1 MTAPRTVVPVSGW
14 RKCGQCGK
22 VKTAEEYDGE
32 AVVCTPCL
40 TAPAPK
46 PKVSRA
52 VVTRRAAASPVPPAP
67 PGPRQPLLGTIGSG
81 DLEVRERRAKR
92 MAQEV
97 LVEHYP
103 EEYEL
108 LLQSARKAEGL
119 RVS

>member
-1 MTAPRTVVPVSGW
+1 MSGW

-22 VKTAEEYDGE
+22 VKTAEEYDGA
-32 AVVCTPCL
+32 AVVCTLCL

-52 VVTRRAAASPVPPAP
+52 VVTRRAAASALPPAAA
-67 PGPRQPLLGTIGSG
+67 GPRQPLLGTIGSG

-103 EEYEL
+103 EEYERL
-108 LLQSARKAEGL
+108 LHAEG
-119 RVS
+119 